1 VSFVRNMLGATAA
14 VSPLVVAGI
23 LFSSVPK
30 HPANDDWIYGRTTV
44 AVANYLR
51 GDEPPKWTAHNGQV
65 PAAAVTPIAIAG
77 VWSAVSEFSWDKLHL
92 VSQLLAG
99 IGVVSTFVLVRRFS
113 GSFVASLAVS
123 WTLLLCPWFWSQSFT
138 FMTDAS
144 ATGFAAAAAACWAI
158 GIVDER
164 NRWLLFG
171 GLFLALAVFTR
182 QTTLAFVAAPAT
194 ALLFG
199 SPRKPKQFLLCVTA
213 PFFALAML
221 ETGWFGPTSAER
233 TAFVVQRPGAMEAV
247 KQTAYAAYGML
258 LVVGF
263 SLAPLALL
271 VASTVTW
278 TRRTLACTA
287 IFSVP
292 AFFFTLLGGRAVLT
306 SATGPTLQN
315 AHFGPILL
323 SDCFEPGRWG
333 DLGGV
338 EWPFAFWT
346 IATLAS
352 FVSLAVLAAA
362 AENSIAELL
371 KDRADRNAACEAGL
385 IVTCAGAGT
394 VLLLLMGFHF
404 DRYWLAAVA
413 PFISWAA
420 MRIGR
425 FDRKLAK
432 SGLIWAA
439 ANLIGL
445 FALNLVFTHDWLAF
459 NDARWKLVEKL
470 QVQGF
475 RPEEIDGGYEVNGWF
490 RSAEDSLTRPRPG
503 GEQARWWNERAVRFL
518 AVGSRPGMVEVD
530 RIEWFSWAV
539 RRPIA
544 VLVLRREPEPS
555 PKPP

>member
-1 VSFVRNMLGATAA
+1 MSFVRHVLGAIAA
-14 VSPLVVAGI
+14 VSPLVVAAF
-23 LFSSVPK
+23 LFSGVPK
-30 HPANDDWIYGRTTV
+30 HPSNDDWIYGRTTV

-51 GDEPPKWTAHNGQV
+51 GGEQPKWTSHNGQV

-77 VWSAVSEFSWDKLHL
+77 MWSAVSEFSWDKLQF
-92 VSQLLAG
+92 VSQLLSG
-99 IGVVSTFVLVRRFS
+99 IGAVSMFFLARRFG

-144 ATGFAAAAAACWAI
+144 SAGLAAAAAACWAI
-158 GIVDER
+158 GIVDVR
-164 NRWLLFG
+164 NRWLLIG
-171 GLFLALAVFTR
+171 GFFLALAVFSR
-182 QTTLAFVAAPAT
+182 QTTLALVAAPAT

-199 SPRKPKQFLLCVTA
+199 SPRKPKKLLLCVTA

-233 TAFVVQRPGAMEAV
+233 AAFVVQRPGAMEAV
-247 KQTAYAAYGML
+247 KQAAYAAYGML
-258 LVVGF
+258 LVLGF
-263 SLAPLALL
+263 SLVPLALL
-271 VASTVTW
+271 LASTVTW
-278 TRRTLACTA
+278 TRRTLACAA
-287 IFSVP
+287 IGSLP
-292 AFFFTLLGGRAVLT
+292 ALFFVLLGCRAVLT

-338 EWPFAFWT
+338 EWPFALWF
-346 IATLAS
+346 IATMAS
-352 FVSLAVLAAA
+352 FSSFAIVAAA
-362 AENSIAELL
+362 AENSISEWL
-371 KDRADRNAACEAGL
+371 KDRGDRKAAYDVGL
-385 IVTCAGAGT
+385 IVTGVGAGAI
-394 VLLLLMGFHF
+394 LLLLMGFHF
-404 DRYWLAAVA
+404 DRYWLAVVA
-413 PFISWAA
+413 PFIAWAA

-425 FDRKLAK
+425 FDGKLTD

-439 ANLIGL
+439 ASLTCL
-445 FALNLVFTHDWLAF
+445 FALNVVFTHDWLAF

-470 QVQGF
+470 QGHGF
-475 RPEEIDGGYEVNGWF
+475 KSEEIDGGYEVNGWF
-490 RSAEDSLTRPRPG
+490 RSEEDPQTRPRVG
-503 GEQARWWNERAVRFL
+503 GEQARWWNEKAVRFL
-518 AVGSRPGMVEVD
+518 AVGPRPGMVEID

-539 RRPIA
+539 RRPIS